1 MRIRSN
7 REINPAMTDSKSQI
21 PEELAK
27 LVVQQKQIIKS
38 LEELKDILE
47 FGMAYQRWGTQS
59 LKIVPTL
66 TPERYEQFVSFY
78 MANQNRKLLDENIQD
93 YIRLMGPAPLPD
105 PGEGHAPAAPKETV
119 MEPAKDADNGAEL
132 FDPQEMA
139 KIRFLHKL
147 QILGAL
153 SSRIDSVLGD
163 FENHLFAELQAKE
176 LEAANALKS
185 VSLQAAGSL
194 AGVVLERH
202 LERVASNHAVLI
214 AKKETSIRDLNDPL
228 NKSNAYDLSTWRKI
242 QLLGDLRN
250 LCSHQRGN
258 DPTKEQVE
266 DLISGVNSII
276 KSVF

>member
-1 MRIRSN
+1 
-7 REINPAMTDSKSQI
+7 MTEPKSQI

-27 LVVQQKQIIKS
+27 LLVQQKQIIKS

-66 TPERYEQFVSFY
+66 TPERYEKFVNFY
-78 MANQNRKLLDENIQD
+78 MANQNRKLLDDDIQD
-93 YIRLMGPAPLPD
+93 YIRLTGPP
-105 PGEGHAPAAPKETV
+105 PAADTGKGQTASAPKSG
-119 MEPAKDADNGAEL
+119 MEPVTDANNGDEL

-202 LERVASNHAVLI
+202 LERVAANHAVLI

-266 DLISGVNSII
+266 DLIAGVNSII